1 MTVPRSSIDRRID
14 SCVRADRHLHQVS
27 LIAED
32 LALGEPAARPNSA
45 RDDDVDHQ
53 RLVVASTIGRRIRTN
68 RRNAR
73 RPIGRPDFAVQFE
86 ADQGCPR
93 VRVLAAQL

>member
-53 RLVVASTIGRRIRTN
+53 RLVVASTIGGEFAPTDETLEDQLVGRISRFN
-68 RRNAR
+68 LRQIKVAR
-73 RPIGRPDFAVQFE
+73 AFE
-86 ADQGCPR
+86 C
-93 VRVLAAQL
+93 